1 MSLIVAILSLV
12 IALVA
17 VWLASASMKKVDSN
31 ADLLLQRI
39 RTENKKEFDKMGS
52 KLTSLEKSSRNFEA
66 KTKLLTPEDA
76 EILN

>member
-1 MSLIVAILSLV
+1 MSLIVAALSLV

-39 RTENKKEFDKMGS
+39 RTENRKEFDKMDA

-66 KTKLLTPEDA
+66 KIKLLTPEDA